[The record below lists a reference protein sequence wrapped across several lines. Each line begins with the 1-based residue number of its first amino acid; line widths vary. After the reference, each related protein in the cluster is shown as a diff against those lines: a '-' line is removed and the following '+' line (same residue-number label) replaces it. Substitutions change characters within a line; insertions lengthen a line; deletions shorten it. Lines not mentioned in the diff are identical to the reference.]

1 MTTTKVVDLLRDG
14 RGIYG
19 IGVAIDRRELAI
31 ACGRDTWGPPD
42 LILRSD
48 MLAVPKPPDLFKAAL
63 QKITGGFRHGMF
75 SHCIEE
81 HLRKLIHY
89 RMLHTAGLPWPPDG
103 PLSPVRYW
111 STDAKQQARNR
122 KIYHGLRRGSLA
134 IINKL
139 IGAAT
144 EAAAEPDALKVAR
157 RFPFDDRYRVYC
169 AAARSTRARQ
179 LCETFP
185 ALACEIYCDG
195 RVVGLKPDV
204 DEDHVRSFENFVVH
218 EEARA
223 RQRAEAIK
231 LVERGARLRDIAAL
245 MGLPMALRR
254 VKPGAVRCISRQS
267 IELLAYMPD
276 SLPQMRFWL
285 RVVGRV
291 GYVSGD
297 FAEWATKNAMQIPGG
312 SVNERF
318 SLLSD
323 LADWVR
329 ASHNVD
335 RFVVRPFS
343 PDMSL
348 RTVTKL
354 SADWHEAI
362 ANSMDGPQYSF
373 PQPWLPAT
381 RLNGYEIVPI
391 TNSAELYREGDAMHN
406 CVGTYAGD
414 VMVGKSYI
422 YSVREDDKRMA
433 TVQVVRAGDRPALA
447 QIRGPCNA
455 PAPKEIV
462 AAVRRWLA
470 PRRPRRPR
478 PENDDGVTARSNRR

>member
-14 RGIYG
+14 RGVYG
-19 IGVAIDRRELAI
+19 IGVPDAIDHRELVHTRDGRPIANLSAI
-31 ACGRDTWGPPD
+31 ACGRDWQPPA
-42 LILRSD
+42 LILRPD
-48 MLAVPKPPDLFKAAL
+48 MLAVPKPPYQAAL

-89 RMLHTAGLPWPPDG
+89 RMLHTAGLPWPPDD
-103 PLSPVRYW
+103 PQVRYW

-122 KIYHGLRRGSLA
+122 QIYHGLRRGSLA

-195 RVVGLKPDV
+195 RVGLKPD
-204 DEDHVRSFENFVVH
+204 EDSVSSFEKFKAH
-218 EEARA
+218 EQPRS

-254 VKPGAVRCISRQS
+254 VKPGAVRCISRHS

-285 RVVGRV
+285 RVVGWA
-291 GYVSGD
+291 GHVSGD
-297 FAEWATKNAMQIPGG
+297 FAEWGAKNAMQIPGG

-323 LADWVR
+323 LADWAR
-329 ASHNVD
+329 ASHNAD

-354 SADWHEAI
+354 SADWHEAV
-362 ANSMDGPQYSF
+362 ANNMDGPQHAF
-373 PQPWLPAT
+373 PDPWLPAT
-381 RLNGYEIVPI
+381 RLNGHEIVPI
-391 TNSAELYREGDAMHN
+391 TNSADLYREGHAMHN
-406 CVGTYAGD
+406 CIGTYASD
-414 VMVGKSYI
+414 VMAGKSYI
-422 YSVREDDKRMA
+422 Y
-433 TVQVVRAGDRPALA
+433 TGTP
-447 QIRGPCNA
+447 
-455 PAPKEIV
+455 
-462 AAVRRWLA
+462 
-470 PRRPRRPR
+470 
-478 PENDDGVTARSNRR
+478 